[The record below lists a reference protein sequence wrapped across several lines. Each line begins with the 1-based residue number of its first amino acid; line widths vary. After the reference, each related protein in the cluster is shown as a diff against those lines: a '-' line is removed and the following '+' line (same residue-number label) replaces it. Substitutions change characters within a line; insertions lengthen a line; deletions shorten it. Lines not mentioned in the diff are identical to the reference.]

1 MKQSVESFSRATAH
15 RATAPRARVRAAT
28 RPGHFGLG
36 GLPAYLCLLVL
47 TVFLIF
53 GHVVRASAHDI
64 GDFVGRYSGSA
75 ELPMSDGTKDQ
86 RDLSIVISET
96 DKGFK
101 VQWNTVT
108 EKEDGRRREKSYEV
122 EFIPSDR
129 GGIYAAAMQ
138 RNVFGHE
145 VQQDPM
151 KGQPYVWARLSGD
164 TLTVFSMFI
173 HQNGDY
179 EMQQY
184 DRRLTENGLSLV
196 FNTHRNG
203 QPVRRIE
210 TELLRR

>member
-1 MKQSVESFSRATAH
+1 MKQSVESFSRATA
-15 RATAPRARVRAAT
+15 PRAKVRAAT

-36 GLPAYLCLLVL
+36 AYLCLLVL

-138 RNVFGHE
+138 RNVF
-145 VQQDPM
+145 
-151 KGQPYVWARLSGD
+151 W
-164 TLTVFSMFI
+164 T
-173 HQNGDY
+173 
-179 EMQQY
+179 
-184 DRRLTENGLSLV
+184 
-196 FNTHRNG
+196 
-203 QPVRRIE
+203 
-210 TELLRR
+210 